1 MHAHSLDP
9 KQQVSEDVKNLFQF
23 VGCYKPR
30 EVEIGAI
37 FRPFIPD
44 YIPAVGAV
52 DEFIKV
58 PRPDGIP
65 DYLGLKVL
73 DESGSVQSDPA
84 VVALQLRASAMQP
97 SHHLAEV
104 ATVEEPEKNPR
115 KIEAWIE
122 SMRDIHRSKLSSSV
136 TYSKPMPD
144 IEKLVAECPTEIE
157 KALVE
162 MQFRNTQEDVDL
174 PTFVDICCSL
184 FSIPVYKSRVE
195 SLHCLFA
202 LFLELKDRTGM

>member
-1 MHAHSLDP
+1 MKSNLH
-9 KQQVSEDVKNLFQF
+9 KVSEDVKNLFQF
-23 VGCYKPR
+23 VACYKPR
-30 EVEIGAI
+30 EVEIEAI
-37 FRPFIPD
+37 LKPFIPD

-73 DESGSVQSDPA
+73 DESGPVQTDPA
-84 VVALQLRASAMQP
+84 VVALQLRASSMQS

-104 ATVEEPEKNPR
+104 PTVEEPERNPR

-122 SMRDIHRSKLSSSV
+122 SMREFHRSKPPSSV

-144 IEKLVAECPTEIE
+144 MEKLVSECPTEIE
-157 KALVE
+157 KVLAETQLT
-162 MQFRNTQEDVDL
+162 NTQDVDL

-184 FSIPVYKSRVE
+184 FGIPVYKSRVE

-202 LFLELKDRTGM
+202 LFLELKAGTGL